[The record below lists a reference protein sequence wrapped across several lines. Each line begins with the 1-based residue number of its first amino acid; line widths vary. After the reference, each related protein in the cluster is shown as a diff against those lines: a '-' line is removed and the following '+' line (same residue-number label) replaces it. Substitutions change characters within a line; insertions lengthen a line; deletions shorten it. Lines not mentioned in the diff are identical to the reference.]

1 MDKKKSLL
9 QQRTGCLKASDQ
21 ISNQAKQ
28 EGCVQPAAVG
38 HFKPSAEQKAQK
50 TRVGKDGHP
59 TRLQINNSL
68 LFVFYI
74 CNPVQCIE

>member
-1 MDKKKSLL
+1 M
-9 QQRTGCLKASDQ
+9 TGCLKASDQ

-59 TRLQINNSL
+59 TRLQTNSL
-68 LFVFYI
+68 LFVFNI
-74 CNPVQCIE
+74 CNPVQCTE